1 MNTNFPHAAVSMA
14 LLVGALIAFAILLMP
29 GVFYILTLQK
39 ALNRCAP
46 ESRAM
51 EPAMVWLL
59 LVPCFNVI
67 WDFFVVI
74 NMSKSL
80 AAEFQRRGMSEDPE
94 PGKKLGLIM
103 CILACCLP
111 IPFLGFACFLGCLVC
126 WIMYWIKIAGYSK
139 KLEA

>member
-1 MNTNFPHAAVSMA
+1 MDSNHSDTLVSMGIII
-14 LLVGALIAFAILLMP
+14 GALIVFAIFLIP
-29 GVFYILTLQK
+29 TIFYILTLQK

-67 WDFFVVI
+67 WQFFVVI

-80 AAEFQRRGMSEDPE
+80 AAEFQRRGITEEAE

-103 CILACCLP
+103 CILLCCSV
-111 IPFLGFACFLGCLVC
+111 IPFLGIACDVGYIVC
-126 WIMYWIKIAGYSK
+126 WIMYWIKIAGFSK
-139 KLEA
+139 KIEA